1 MGGHP
6 SRIFRRCSTMDI
18 GTPVMSAGFQANT
31 SKLSLSRLQS
41 SILPFSDKLPPIII
55 VCSGYSGWIATFIP
69 YAVAGF
75 LGGQFEF
82 FLSPRRTMIPLYGD
96 GDLTTMKFIVV
107 LVECSPSS
115 RDTANDICPNCYDIS
130 LLNPRSGV
138 LAGVIL
144 LFIFGRS
151 LLKQCSNN
159 ISEADSPSTYMRW
172 MKWPSTSASITIG
185 FSLLSLLARYGK
197 DISWLVEKLCV
208 TLCFIIRF
216 NGCIMKIVASFSLFE
231 VSTFFDAFA
240 YGDTRLYCSL
250 YLPEIRRTCFCF
262 CLPLALTLGVTL

>member
-6 SRIFRRCSTMDI
+6 SRIFRQCSTMDI
-18 GTPVMSAGFQANT
+18 GMPVMSAGFQANT
-31 SKLSLSRLQS
+31 SKLYLSRLQS
-41 SILPFSDKLPPIII
+41 SILPFSDKLPPIVI

-75 LGGQFEF
+75 LGGGSFVAPVTRLQPADIVV
-82 FLSPRRTMIPLYGD
+82 LLPRRTMIPLYGD

-115 RDTANDICPNCYDIS
+115 RDAANDICPNSYDIS
-130 LLNPRSGV
+130 SLNPRSGV
-138 LAGVIL
+138 LVGVIL
-144 LFIFGRS
+144 LFISGRS

-159 ISEADSPSTYMRW
+159 ISEADPPSTYMRW

-231 VSTFFDAFA
+231 METLVCIVPFISVKFAELVFVFAF
-240 YGDTRLYCSL
+240 RW
-250 YLPEIRRTCFCF
+250 P
-262 CLPLALTLGVTL
+262 